1 MGVLFKLWS
10 ELLSR
15 AEYKKVR
22 ADIKKR
28 TAEAQRWQKKAKK
41 IRSGMGGSHGAGMN
55 SMGPANDRQ
64 LNAANQELLRAAD
77 AAQIDLNSRL
87 ALLQVQ
93 NLFDFQ
99 PIGFHPVNP
108 MSIQFGNARQEEE
121 TFYPPVYWLSVF
133 LSSSSFLARLLL
145 PALPFFPRIEF
156 WFFFFFKETEKQALK
171 SALVEE
177 RSRYCLFVACLKPV
191 MASTL

>member
-1 MGVLFKLWS
+1 M
-10 ELLSR
+10 
-15 AEYKKVR
+15 R

-121 TFYPPVYWLSVF
+121 ETFYPPVY
-133 LSSSSFLARLLL
+133 
-145 PALPFFPRIEF
+145 
-156 WFFFFFKETEKQALK
+156 
-171 SALVEE
+171 
-177 RSRYCLFVACLKPV
+177 
-191 MASTL
+191 